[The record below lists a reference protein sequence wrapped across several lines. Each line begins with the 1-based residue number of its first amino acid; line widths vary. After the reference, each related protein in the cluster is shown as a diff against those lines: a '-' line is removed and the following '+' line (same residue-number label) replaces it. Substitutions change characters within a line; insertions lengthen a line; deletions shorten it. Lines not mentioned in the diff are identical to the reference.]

1 MACAL
6 SLHPLSTWNP
16 YSVAERINF
25 YSLSIAISSSAK
37 SEGETNSSIPIIG
50 YGHFKRF
57 QFNSGSVCLVRQ
69 RNAWLPGPGTCGW
82 SWQRIDWN
90 QFANGMRFNP
100 TWPLGYLRCAEDKIS
115 QSIPITVGRQTNLK
129 APDRQC
135 KTQAASPR
143 HLHCLQLARRMRKAS
158 FEGFPSNV
166 CPKFVEAGPFKS
178 HRVSV
183 GRTQWFDMQIV
194 DDIVILADQKKTLL
208 GGFSPKEM
216 IKHQPGQS
224 CQVDMQKK
232 NQNNTI
238 QNIEMIYPARS
249 QFPAG
254 QYVPR
259 TCFHLCA
266 IYVQQLSLWTHPQRF
281 TMVYPFSGTLAHQ
294 TAKVCRSCSM
304 LTSSH
309 ISLTG
314 LVVEDSSYV
323 HPNLIKGELLIIG
336 IHGCVLFWLYT
347 IHGG

>member
-232 NQNNTI
+232 QSK
-238 QNIEMIYPARS
+238 QHNIEYRNDLSS
-249 QFPAG
+249 QKSISSRP
-254 QYVPR
+254 
-259 TCFHLCA
+259 
-266 IYVQQLSLWTHPQRF
+266 
-281 TMVYPFSGTLAHQ
+281 
-294 TAKVCRSCSM
+294 VC
-304 LTSSH
+304 SSH
-309 ISLTG
+309 MFSFVCYLCPTAQPMDPPLAVYHGLPIFGNFGPSNCKSLQK
-314 LVVEDSSYV
+314 L
-323 HPNLIKGELLIIG
+323 GELLIIG